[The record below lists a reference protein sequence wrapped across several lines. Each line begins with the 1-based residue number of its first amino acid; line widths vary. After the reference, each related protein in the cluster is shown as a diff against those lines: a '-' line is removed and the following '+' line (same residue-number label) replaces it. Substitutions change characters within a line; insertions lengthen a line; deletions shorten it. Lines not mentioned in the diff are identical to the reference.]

1 MKLGANL
8 TGRYRVRIFR
18 PAFDQVRKLCHT
30 TRDCMEL
37 RRQTLKLRF
46 WPDNYPEDERGEVV
60 DLNWDWIRSMPSLK
74 TGELRI
80 DDTISGNNNLRVIFF
95 VGDAEIKEPLP
106 MIWVL
111 NVFQKKRDDFTSS
124 QIKIFKAQR
133 QLVIERF
140 YTNPL

>member
-1 MKLGANL
+1 
-8 TGRYRVRIFR
+8 
-18 PAFDQVRKLCHT
+18 
-30 TRDCMEL
+30 MEL

-46 WPDNYPEDERGEVV
+46 WPDNHPEDERGQVV
-60 DLNWDWIRSMPSLK
+60 DLNWEWIRSMPSLK

-95 VGDAEIKEPLP
+95 VGDTAIKEPLP

>member
-1 MKLGANL
+1 
-8 TGRYRVRIFR
+8 
-18 PAFDQVRKLCHT
+18 
-30 TRDCMEL
+30 
-37 RRQTLKLRF
+37 
-46 WPDNYPEDERGEVV
+46 
-60 DLNWDWIRSMPSLK
+60 
-74 TGELRI
+74 
-80 DDTISGNNNLRVIFF
+80 
-95 VGDAEIKEPLP
+95 